1 MELSKTQK
9 ILLGL
14 ASGWPLVYIFLFIAF
29 VFAMVAISAGGSG
42 GGELDPIFGGGF
54 VVLMLVHMITIFMT
68 LGLTVFYIV
77 HAVKNT
83 KLDSNMRII
92 WIVLFF
98 LGGMIAHPIYW
109 YLQIWKDPQPANIG
123 QLAGYPASDWVGQE
137 QMRQG
142 TYVPPNEPPD
152 WR

>member
-9 ILLGL
+9 ILLGI
-14 ASGWPLVYIFLFIAF
+14 ASGWPLVYILLFMIAIF
-29 VFAMVAISAGGSG
+29 GLMALSPGEPGDGGQ
-42 GGELDPIFGGGF
+42 LDPVFGAGF
-54 VVLMLVHMITIFMT
+54 VVLMLVHVFTIFMS

-98 LGGMIAHPIYW
+98 FVGIIAEPIYW
-109 YLQIWKDPQPANIG
+109 YLQIWREPQPSIG
-123 QLAGYPASDWVGQE
+123 QLASQPASSWATRE
-137 QMRQG
+137 EIRQG
-142 TYVPPNEPPD
+142 SYVPPNEPPD